1 MTSLE
6 IVKNYYDCFNRKD
19 WQGMLDLVD
28 DAVVHFPNEG
38 KPRYGKELFAH
49 FLNKM
54 DDAYEERLE
63 ELVFYTTSDEGKV
76 SVQFMVHGKYKVS
89 EEGLPPA
96 HGQVYVL
103 PAAAFLTVRNGRIMS
118 VTTYYNLNEWI
129 EKVSE

>member
-1 MTSLE
+1 
-6 IVKNYYDCFNRKD
+6 
-19 WQGMLDLVD
+19 
-28 DAVVHFPNEG
+28 
-38 KPRYGKELFAH
+38 
-49 FLNKM
+49 M

-96 HGQVYVL
+96 HGQVYVP